1 LDLSDDLLCEL
12 ASTMDDSDVNIY
24 KEENE
29 EQCLSQKLSQL
40 SASEDDHQNKQSKD
54 STTTTTTT
62 IITTNKRSSLVG
74 TSTISKKMKIDDQK
88 VHDEE
93 VKDKIPNYLLINHQ
107 DFQQFIQSMLSTTA
121 NTMNMKDLQEIALLI
136 RQITMIDLQKS
147 LWNSYLQS
155 GTGELGKKH
164 RLSTTHYHHE
174 LFVWPMEMKSIMMKE
189 KETKSDDEMMP
200 ININQI
206 DHDTCL
212 NYVYRTLRQ
221 FVDRKIQYETQLDEK
236 KDYFKNFFTSEMEDA
251 IRQFIEQQEM
261 VFIRLEFESKIAI
274 VKYDYHDRLLELEY
288 HQLKP
293 NQYQVR

>member
-1 LDLSDDLLCEL
+1 
-12 ASTMDDSDVNIY
+12 MDDSDVNIY

-54 STTTTTTT
+54 STTTT
-62 IITTNKRSSLVG
+62 IITTNKRSALVG
-74 TSTISKKMKIDDQK
+74 TSTVSKKMKIDDQK
-88 VHDEE
+88 VYDEE
-93 VKDKIPNYLLINHQ
+93 VKDKIPNYLLINHP
-107 DFQQFIQSMLSTTA
+107 DFQQLIQSMLSTTA

-136 RQITMIDLQKS
+136 RQVIMIDLQQS

-164 RLSTTHYHHE
+164 RLSTTHHHHHHHE

-189 KETKSDDEMMP
+189 KETKSDDEMIP

-236 KDYFKNFFTSEMEDA
+236 KYYFKNFFTSEMEDA